1 LITKERERA
10 EFREAKL
17 RAEAAEAHSKL
28 IQAENDRKTKELEE
42 ARQLQ
47 LSMLPEKLPNLL
59 NLDIAVFMKT
69 ATEVGG
75 DYYDFSFSED
85 GSLNLAIGDATG
97 HGLKA
102 GIMVS
107 AMKSIFITN
116 SSKMDIEE
124 FFITANTSFKSMN
137 LKRMMMGFT
146 MLNIKNNHFSLIN
159 AGMPPVFW
167 YCAKSRSVK
176 EIQEHGIPVGAM
188 NNFEFKSVDGFL
200 EKGDVILLLTDG
212 LPELKNGK
220 NEMYGYKQIRD
231 NFKKIAQEEPKDI
244 IDYLKNET
252 SGWSAE
258 REPDDD
264 ITFISIKFK

>member
-1 LITKERERA
+1 
-10 EFREAKL
+10 
-17 RAEAAEAHSKL
+17 
-28 IQAENDRKTKELEE
+28 
-42 ARQLQ
+42 
-47 LSMLPEKLPNLL
+47 
-59 NLDIAVFMKT
+59 
-69 ATEVGG
+69 
-75 DYYDFSFSED
+75 
-85 GSLNLAIGDATG
+85 
-97 HGLKA
+97 
-102 GIMVS
+102 
-107 AMKSIFITN
+107 
-116 SSKMDIEE
+116 
-124 FFITANTSFKSMN
+124 
-137 LKRMMMGFT
+137 
-146 MLNIKNNHFSLIN
+146 
-159 AGMPPVFW
+159 
-167 YCAKSRSVK
+167 VK

-264 ITFISIKFK
+264 ITFISIKCK